1 MFSHAESAELA
12 EPAGH
17 DCLTQNAQNTLN
29 LPDANLLS
37 LCVSLDSADSACVI
51 THRFALHLIQ
61 RILSEINSYLCR
73 MIKTTVSNREIWRI
87 AYPIM
92 LGNLAQTIITF
103 TDTAFLG
110 HLGTIELSASMMAGL
125 YYFVFT
131 TLAMGFAIGIQIFI
145 ARRYG
150 EGNFSKIGVVFQHG
164 ALFVLGLGLL
174 LFSILFFFSHRLLHV
189 IIESE
194 NIYGAANEYLRFRQF
209 GIMFVVFNF
218 LFRSFY
224 VGISS
229 TQVITFSTI
238 IMAVVNIFF
247 DWALIFGHVGLP
259 EMGIGGAALA
269 SLLAEITAF
278 FFFWIYTYIKIPH
291 EEYGMF
297 RWHKWQPALMG
308 DILKVAFPSMIQR
321 LFSFGAW
328 FIFFVMIEKMGETA
342 IGVSSVVRS
351 TYMILIIP
359 GIAFASTANT
369 LTSRIIGEGKSNEVM
384 STIWKVVKNSF
395 LCGVVLVAVVAA
407 IPQLVLQIYT
417 DDLALAQAAIP
428 SVYVICV
435 ATLLGAFSMTFFEAV
450 SGTGNT
456 TAAMALEFGIL
467 IIYIIYVFLMSKTS
481 TIAGVWTAEWVYNIL
496 IGLISLVYIWKAD
509 WGRKRI

>member
-1 MFSHAESAELA
+1 
-12 EPAGH
+12 
-17 DCLTQNAQNTLN
+17 
-29 LPDANLLS
+29 
-37 LCVSLDSADSACVI
+37 
-51 THRFALHLIQ
+51 
-61 RILSEINSYLCR
+61 

-110 HLGTIELSASMMAGL
+110 HLGTNELSASMMAGL

-150 EGNFSKIGVVFQHG
+150 EGDYKRIGVVFQHG
-164 ALFVLGLGLL
+164 AHFVLALGVL
-174 LFSILFFFSHRLLHV
+174 LFCILFFFSHRLLNV

-194 NIYGAANEYLRFRQF
+194 NIYMAADEYLRFRQF
-209 GIMFVVFNF
+209 GIFFVVFNF

-229 TQVITFSTI
+229 TRVITYSTI
-238 IMAVVNIFF
+238 IMAAVNIFF
-247 DWALIFGHVGLP
+247 DWALIFGHAGLP

-278 FFFWIYTYIKIPH
+278 CFFWIYTFIKIPH

-297 RWHKWQPALMG
+297 RWHKKEPQLLADM
-308 DILKVAFPSMIQR
+308 LKVAFPSMIQR

-369 LTSRIIGEGKSNEVM
+369 LTSRIIGEGKSNEVTA
-384 STIWKVVKNSF
+384 TIWKVVKNSF
-395 LCGVVLVAVVAA
+395 FCSVVLVTIVAI
-407 IPQLVLQIYT
+407 IPRIVLHIYT
-417 DDLALAQAAIP
+417 DDLALAQSAVP

-435 ATLLGAFSMTFFEAV
+435 ATLLGAFAMTFFEAV

-456 TAAMALEFGIL
+456 SAAMALEFGVL
-467 IIYIIYVFLMSKTS
+467 IVYIIYVYLMSKTS

-496 IGLISLVYIWKAD
+496 IFVISLFYIRKAD
-509 WGRKRI
+509 WGKKRI

>member
-1 MFSHAESAELA
+1 
-12 EPAGH
+12 
-17 DCLTQNAQNTLN
+17 
-29 LPDANLLS
+29 
-37 LCVSLDSADSACVI
+37 
-51 THRFALHLIQ
+51 
-61 RILSEINSYLCR
+61 
-73 MIKTTVSNREIWRI
+73 MIKTTVTNKEIWRI

-131 TLAMGFAIGIQIFI
+131 TLAMGFAVGIQIFI

-150 EGNFSKIGVVFQHG
+150 EGNYGKIGVVFQHG
-164 ALFVLGLGLL
+164 AAFVLGLGIL

-194 NIYGAANEYLRFRQF
+194 NIYGAANEYLKFRQF

-224 VGISS
+224 VGIS
-229 TQVITFSTI
+229 TTKVITFSTI

-269 SLLAEITAF
+269 SLMAEITAF

-297 RWHKWQPALMG
+297 RWHKWQP
-308 DILKVAFPSMIQR
+308 
-321 LFSFGAW
+321 
-328 FIFFVMIEKMGETA
+328 EMGETA

-395 LCGVVLVAVVAA
+395 LCGAILVAVVAT

-481 TIAGVWTAEWVYNIL
+481 TIAGVWTAEWVYNIS

>member
-1 MFSHAESAELA
+1 M
-12 EPAGH
+12 
-17 DCLTQNAQNTLN
+17 
-29 LPDANLLS
+29 
-37 LCVSLDSADSACVI
+37 
-51 THRFALHLIQ
+51 
-61 RILSEINSYLCR
+61 
-73 MIKTTVSNREIWRI
+73 KTSVTNREIWRI

-110 HLGTIELSASMMAGL
+110 HLGTNELSASMMAGL
-125 YYFVFT
+125 YYYVFT
-131 TLAMGFAIGIQIFI
+131 TLAMGFAVGIQIFI

-150 EGNFSKIGVVFQHG
+150 EGDFKKIGVVFQHG
-164 ALFVLGLGLL
+164 ALFVLGLGIL

-194 NIYGAANEYLRFRQF
+194 SIYASASEYLRFRQF

-229 TQVITFSTI
+229 TRVITYSTL

-247 DWALIFGHVGLP
+247 DWALIFGHAGLP

-278 FFFWIYTYIKIPH
+278 FFFWIYTYFKVPH

-297 RWHKWQPALMG
+297 RWHKWQPDLMG
-308 DILKVAFPSMIQR
+308 SILKVSFPSMIQR
-321 LFSFGAW
+321 LFSFGTW
-328 FIFFVMIEKMGETA
+328 FIFFVMIEKMGEMA
-342 IGVSSVVRS
+342 IGISSVVRS

-359 GIAFASTANT
+359 CFAFAATANT
-369 LTSRIIGEGKSNEVM
+369 LTSRIIGEGKSKEVM
-384 STIWKVVKNSF
+384 SVLWKVVKNSV
-395 LCGVVLVAVVAA
+395 LCASVLAVVTF
-407 IPQLVLQIYT
+407 IMPQLVLHIYT
-417 DDLALAQAAIP
+417 DDMALAQAAVP
-428 SVYVICV
+428 SVYVIAL
-435 ATLLGAFSMTFFEAV
+435 ATMLGAIAMVFFEAV

-456 TAAMALEFGIL
+456 SAAMALEFGVL
-467 IIYIIYVFLMSKTS
+467 IVYIVYVYLMSKTS
-481 TIAGVWTAEWVYNIL
+481 SVAGVWTAECLYNLL
-496 IGLISLVYIWKAD
+496 IGTISFVYIRKAD

>member
-1 MFSHAESAELA
+1 MKS
-12 EPAGH
+12 
-17 DCLTQNAQNTLN
+17 
-29 LPDANLLS
+29 
-37 LCVSLDSADSACVI
+37 
-51 THRFALHLIQ
+51 
-61 RILSEINSYLCR
+61 
-73 MIKTTVSNREIWRI
+73 TTVTNREIWRI

-110 HLGTIELSASMMAGL
+110 HLGTNELSASMMAGL

-131 TLAMGFAIGIQIFI
+131 TLAMGFAVGIQIFI

-150 EGNFSKIGVVFQHG
+150 EGEHQKIGAVFQHG
-164 ALFVLGLGLL
+164 ALFVLGLGIL
-174 LFSILFFFSHRLLHV
+174 LFGILFFLSHSLLNI

-194 NIYGAANEYLRFRQF
+194 NIFMAADEYLSFRQF
-209 GIMFVVFNF
+209 GIFFVVFNY

-229 TQVITFSTI
+229 TRVITYSTL
-238 IMAVVNIFF
+238 IMAMVNIFF
-247 DWALIFGHVGLP
+247 DWALIFGHAGLP
-259 EMGIGGAALA
+259 ALGIGGAALA

-278 FFFWIYTYIKIPH
+278 CFFWVFTYIKVPH

-297 RWHKWQPALMG
+297 RWHPWQPELMAN
-308 DILKVAFPSMIQR
+308 ILKVAFPSMIQR
-321 LFSFGAW
+321 LFSCGAW
-328 FIFFVMIEKMGETA
+328 FIFFVIIEKMGEVA
-342 IGVSSVVRS
+342 RGSSAVVRS
-351 TYMILIIP
+351 TYMIIIIP
-359 GIAFASTANT
+359 GIAFAATANT
-369 LTSRIIGEGKSNEVM
+369 LTSRIIGEGKSDEVM
-384 STIWKVVKNSF
+384 ASVWKVVRNSF
-395 LCGVVLVAVVAA
+395 LCSLVLVVVVGI
-407 IPQLVLQIYT
+407 IPHLVLQIYT
-417 DDLALAQAAIP
+417 DDAALAQAAIP

-456 TAAMALEFGIL
+456 AAAMALEFGVL

-496 IGLISLVYIWKAD
+496 IGLISLFYIWKAD
-509 WGRKRI
+509 WKKTRI

>member
-1 MFSHAESAELA
+1 
-12 EPAGH
+12 
-17 DCLTQNAQNTLN
+17 
-29 LPDANLLS
+29 
-37 LCVSLDSADSACVI
+37 
-51 THRFALHLIQ
+51 
-61 RILSEINSYLCR
+61 
-73 MIKTTVSNREIWRI
+73 MIKTTVTNKEIWRI

-110 HLGTIELSASMMAGL
+110 HLGTNELSASMMAGL
-125 YYFVFT
+125 YYYVFT
-131 TLAMGFAIGIQIFI
+131 TLAMGFAVGIQIFI

-150 EGNFSKIGVVFQHG
+150 EGDYKKIGVVFQHG
-164 ALFVLGLGLL
+164 AVFVLALGIL

-194 NIYGAANEYLRFRQF
+194 NIYEAAGEYLRFRQF
-209 GIMFVVFNF
+209 GIFFVVFNF

-229 TQVITFSTI
+229 TRVITYSTL

-247 DWALIFGHVGLP
+247 DWALIFGNAGLP

-269 SLLAEITAF
+269 SLMAEVTAF
-278 FFFWIYTYIKIPH
+278 CFFWIFTYVKIPH

-297 RWHKWQPALMG
+297 RWHQWQPDLMG
-308 DILKVAFPSMIQR
+308 SILKVAFPSMIQR

-328 FIFFVMIEKMGETA
+328 FIFFVMIEKMGEMA
-342 IGVSSVVRS
+342 IGISSVVRS
-351 TYMILIIP
+351 TYMIIIIP
-359 GIAFASTANT
+359 SFAFAATANT

-384 STIWKVVKNSF
+384 ATLWKVVKNS
-395 LCGVVLVAVVAA
+395 LLSSLVLVAMVAI

-417 DDLALAQAAIP
+417 DDLALAQSAVP
-428 SVYVICV
+428 SVYVICA
-435 ATLLGAFSMTFFEAV
+435 ATLLGTFAMVFFEAV

-467 IIYIIYVFLMSKTS
+467 IVYIVYVFLMSKTS

-509 WGRKRI
+509 WRRKRI

>member
-1 MFSHAESAELA
+1 MYF
-12 EPAGH
+12 
-17 DCLTQNAQNTLN
+17 
-29 LPDANLLS
+29 
-37 LCVSLDSADSACVI
+37 
-51 THRFALHLIQ
+51 
-61 RILSEINSYLCR
+61 CR
-73 MIKTTVSNREIWRI
+73 LFCTTMVKTTVSNREIWRI

-110 HLGTIELSASMMAGL
+110 HLGTNELSASMMAGL

-145 ARRYG
+145 ARRFG
-150 EGNFSKIGVVFQHG
+150 EGDYKRIGVVFQHG
-164 ALFVLGLGLL
+164 AHFVLALGVL
-174 LFSILFFFSHRLLHV
+174 LFCILFFFSHRLLDI

-194 NIYGAANEYLRFRQF
+194 HIYVAADEYLRFRQF
-209 GIMFVVFNF
+209 GIFFVVFNF

-224 VGISS
+224 VGISNTS
-229 TQVITFSTI
+229 VITYSTI

-247 DWALIFGHVGLP
+247 DWALIFGHLGLP

-269 SLLAEITAF
+269 SLLAEVTAF
-278 FFFWIYTYIKIPH
+278 AFFWIYTYIKIPH

-297 RWHKWQPALMG
+297 RWHKLEKRLLG
-308 DILKVAFPSMIQR
+308 DMLKVAFPSMIQR

-369 LTSRIIGEGKSNEVM
+369 LTSRIIGEGKSDQVV
-384 STIWKVVKNSF
+384 STTWRVVKNSL
-395 LCGVVLVAVVAA
+395 LCSVVLVAIVAV
-407 IPQLVLQIYT
+407 IPLLVLHIYT
-417 DDLALAQAAIP
+417 DDMALAQAAVP
-428 SVYVICV
+428 SVYVICA
-435 ATLLGAFSMTFFEAV
+435 ATLMGAFAMTFFEAV

-456 TAAMALEFGIL
+456 TAAMALEFGVL
-467 IIYIIYVFLMSKTS
+467 IVYIIYVFLMSKTS

-496 IGLISLVYIWKAD
+496 IFLISLYYIWKAD
-509 WGRKRI
+509 WGKKRI

>member
-1 MFSHAESAELA
+1 MTEKGFSML
-12 EPAGH
+12 
-17 DCLTQNAQNTLN
+17 
-29 LPDANLLS
+29 
-37 LCVSLDSADSACVI
+37 
-51 THRFALHLIQ
+51 
-61 RILSEINSYLCR
+61 
-73 MIKTTVSNREIWRI
+73 KTSVSNKEIWRI

-125 YYFVFT
+125 YYYVFT
-131 TLAMGFAIGIQIFI
+131 TLAMGFAVGIQIFI
-145 ARRYG
+145 ARRFG
-150 EGNFSKIGVVFQHG
+150 EGDFKKIGVVFQHG
-164 ALFVLGLGLL
+164 AHFVLALGVL
-174 LFSILFFFSHRLLHV
+174 LFCILFFFSHRLLEV
-189 IIESE
+189 IIDSP
-194 NIYGAANEYLRFRQF
+194 NICVAANEYLKYRQF
-209 GIMFVVFNF
+209 GIFFVVFNF

-229 TQVITFSTI
+229 TKVITFSTI

-247 DWALIFGHVGLP
+247 DWALIFGNAGLP

-269 SLLAEITAF
+269 SLMAEITAF
-278 FFFWIYTYIKIPH
+278 CFFWIYTYIKIPH

-297 RWHKWQPALMG
+297 RWHKMEPQLLRDMV
-308 DILKVAFPSMIQR
+308 KVAFPSMIQR

-328 FIFFVMIEKMGETA
+328 FIFFVLIEKMGEMA

-351 TYMILIIP
+351 TYMIIIIP

-369 LTSRIIGEGKSNEVM
+369 LTSRIIGEGKSDEVM
-384 STIWKVVKNSF
+384 AMLWKVVKNSL
-395 LCGVVLVAVVAA
+395 LCASVLVIITFV
-407 IPQLVLQIYT
+407 IPELVLHIYT
-417 DDLALAQAAIP
+417 DDVALAQAAVP
-428 SVYVICV
+428 SVYVIAV
-435 ATLLGAFSMTFFEAV
+435 ATIISAVAMVFFEAV

-467 IIYIIYVFLMSKTS
+467 IIYIIYVYLMSKTS
-481 TIAGVWTAEWVYNIL
+481 TIAGVWTAEWVYNIS
-496 IGLISLVYIWKAD
+496 IGLISLVYIWMAD

>member
-1 MFSHAESAELA
+1 
-12 EPAGH
+12 
-17 DCLTQNAQNTLN
+17 
-29 LPDANLLS
+29 
-37 LCVSLDSADSACVI
+37 
-51 THRFALHLIQ
+51 
-61 RILSEINSYLCR
+61 
-73 MIKTTVSNREIWRI
+73 MIKTTVTNREIWRI

-103 TDTAFLG
+103 TDTAFVG
-110 HLGTIELSASMMAGL
+110 HLGTNELSASMMAGL

-150 EGNFSKIGVVFQHG
+150 EGDYKRIGVVFQHG
-164 ALFVLGLGLL
+164 ALFVLGLGIL
-174 LFSILFFFSHRLLHV
+174 LFGILFFLSHRLLHV

-194 NIYGAANEYLRFRQF
+194 NIYVAANEYLKFRQF

-229 TQVITFSTI
+229 TRVITYSTI

-247 DWALIFGHVGLP
+247 DWALIFGHIGLP

-269 SLLAEITAF
+269 SLLAEFTAF
-278 FFFWIYTYIKIPH
+278 CFFWIYTYVKIPH
-291 EEYGMF
+291 KEYGMF
-297 RWHKWQPALMG
+297 CWHKWQPALMG

-369 LTSRIIGEGKSNEVM
+369 LTSRIIGEGKSDEVM
-384 STIWKVVKNSF
+384 ATVWKVVKNSF
-395 LCGVVLVAVVAA
+395 LCGAVLVAVVAA

-417 DDLALAQAAIP
+417 DDIALAQAAVP
-428 SVYVICV
+428 SVYVICA
-435 ATLLGAFSMTFFEAV
+435 ATLLCAFAMTFFEAV

-456 TAAMALEFGIL
+456 SAAMALEFGVL
-467 IIYIIYVFLMSKTS
+467 IVYIIYVYLMSKTS

-496 IGLISLVYIWKAD
+496 IFVISLFYIRKAD
-509 WGRKRI
+509 WGRMRI